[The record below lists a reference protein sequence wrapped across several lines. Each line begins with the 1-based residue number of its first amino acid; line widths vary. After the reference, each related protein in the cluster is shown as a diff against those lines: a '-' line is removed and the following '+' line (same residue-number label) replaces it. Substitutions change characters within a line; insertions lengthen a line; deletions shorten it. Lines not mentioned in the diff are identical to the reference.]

1 MSSIATGNLVANQP
15 HMRMIYS
22 SMKTFFDRLRGWTAC
37 VAVLMLLGFQTNAA
51 SPDSPPRG
59 ATVVRVHGKA
69 RYSTDNQTWQ
79 PVKKG
84 TVLQAGNVIQTAAN
98 STLDIRL
105 SGNEKDS
112 RSTEPAEGIL
122 RLEADTLL
130 GIDRLSVEGEGNVP
144 PQDVELDLRAGQIAG
159 NAGQLPAASHY
170 EIKFAKGIAGVR
182 NGVYHVSSSGFVAVP
197 SGETVVVM
205 LGTDGNPVTTV
216 VSAGKQFNPNTGS
229 VAKLQP
235 GSTNPSPVATP
246 EQHEPAPV
254 SPAQRGPGMGGS
266 LRKF

>member
-1 MSSIATGNLVANQP
+1 
-15 HMRMIYS
+15 
-22 SMKTFFDRLRGWTAC
+22 MKTVFDRLPGWTAC
-37 VAVLMLLGFQTNAA
+37 VVVLMLMGFQTKAA
-51 SPDSPPRG
+51 SPGSSPRG

-79 PVKKG
+79 PIKKG

-98 STLDIRL
+98 SSLDIRL
-105 SGNEKDS
+105 SGNERDS
-112 RSTEPAEGIL
+112 RSGEPAEGIL
-122 RLEADTLL
+122 RLEADSLL
-130 GIDRLSVEGEGNVP
+130 GIERLSVEGAGNVP
-144 PQDVELDLRAGQIAG
+144 PQDVELDLRAGQVAG
-159 NAGQLPAASHY
+159 NAGQLPASSHY

-182 NGVYHVSSSGFVAVP
+182 DGVYHISSSGFVAVP
-197 SGETVVVM
+197 SGETVVVI
-205 LGTDGNPVTTV
+205 LGADGNPVTTQ

-229 VAKLQP
+229 VSNLRP

-254 SPAQRGPGMGGS
+254 SPTQKGPGMGGS